1 MGSSPA
7 RRAIPYHRRHCV
19 LRPASVIFAGL
30 LVAGCASTR
39 VETTGQKPL
48 QPLCDASARA
58 LVVWGPHWRADQK
71 DVGDR
76 VAAADRGVSDFFNSG
91 ACFGAVEIRRL
102 AGNNAA
108 VIPSASEL
116 AALALVH
123 GPSPDVVVAITVLE
137 LGPVV
142 RLLGSPALVEG
153 GTEVVL
159 EVRAVNVASLRPLGD
174 FRIHWQQGGAWV
186 LKGVG
191 SLAQDM
197 TAALDAAMTHPR

>member
-1 MGSSPA
+1 
-7 RRAIPYHRRHCV
+7 
-19 LRPASVIFAGL
+19 AGL
-30 LVAGCASTR
+30 LVAGCASTQ

-48 QPLCDASARA
+48 QPLCNVSARA
-58 LVVWGPHWRADQK
+58 LVLWGPHWRADQK
-71 DVGDR
+71 DAGDR
-76 VAAADRGVSDFFNSG
+76 VAAADRGVNDFFNRG
-91 ACFGAVEIRRL
+91 ACFGVVEIRRL
-102 AGNNAA
+102 AGGNAA
-108 VIPSASEL
+108 VLPSASEL
-116 AALALVH
+116 AAVGLVH
-123 GPSPDVVVAITVLE
+123 GPRPDVVVAVTVLE

-159 EVRAVNVASLRPLGD
+159 DIRAVSVASQKPLGD

-197 TAALDAAMTHPR
+197 TAALDAALAHPR